1 MVGRQE
7 AAHGA
12 ACAGAVQRPGWK
24 PSRFFEPWKERV
36 VRTNGRLIGQYAHYC
51 RGMPPD
57 IRKEAIDHILRTSM
71 PVVYVSDDDEEAT
84 EAMYNDEP
92 AIREYAARFLDEFW
106 DDYWKPILAK
116 YPAGAESSPQ
126 PSSA

>member
-1 MVGRQE
+1 MAGKQETAQGEPCVGT
-7 AAHGA
+7 
-12 ACAGAVQRPGWK
+12 VQIPGWN
-24 PSRFFEPWKERV
+24 PSRFFEAWKERV

-57 IRKEAIDHILRTSM
+57 IQKEAIDHILRTSL

-84 EAMYNDEP
+84 EAMYNDGD
-92 AIREYAARFLDEFW
+92 AMREYATRFLDEFW

-116 YPAGAESSPQ
+116 YPAGTAG
-126 PSSA
+126 

>member
-1 MVGRQE
+1 MEGQE
-7 AAHGA
+7 ASHGTTS
-12 ACAGAVQRPGWK
+12 AGTVQIPGWK
-24 PSRFFEPWKERV
+24 PSRFFEAWKERV

-57 IRKEAIDHILRTSM
+57 IRKEAIDHIMRTSL

-84 EAMYNDEP
+84 DAMYNDEP

-106 DDYWKPILAK
+106 DDYWKPILVK
-116 YPAGAESSPQ
+116 YPAGTAG
-126 PSSA
+126 